1 MPPSSVTQRLQPV
14 FDQVN
19 EAIRQRL
26 GSDVS
31 FVSEVSQY
39 ILLSGGK
46 RLRPAL
52 FVLSARLCGYEA
64 GRELAISPAFEFL
77 HAATLLHDDVV
88 DGADT
93 RRGKK
98 AAHHVYGNPG
108 VILVG
113 DFLLA
118 QSMALGAETGM
129 LAFTETMARAVSR
142 MAEGEV
148 LQLLHAR
155 DPGITEADYE
165 TVIHRKTGVLIESA
179 CYLGAVIAD
188 APEDRAEA
196 LGRFGRLIGMA
207 FQIIDDTLDYTG
219 TEAEFGKP
227 VGHDLDEGK
236 ITLPLIRTL
245 AAARPD
251 HRRELEDL
259 IALDRRNPQEFARVK
274 ELIQLYR
281 GLEQSMARAVEAV
294 AEAKQALA
302 VFPDVQERRDLAD
315 LGDYIVTRRK

>member
-1 MPPSSVTQRLQPV
+1 
-14 FDQVN
+14 
-19 EAIRQRL
+19 
-26 GSDVS
+26 
-31 FVSEVSQY
+31 
-39 ILLSGGK
+39 
-46 RLRPAL
+46 
-52 FVLSARLCGYEA
+52 
-64 GRELAISPAFEFL
+64 
-77 HAATLLHDDVV
+77 
-88 DGADT
+88 
-93 RRGKK
+93 
-98 AAHHVYGNPG
+98 
-108 VILVG
+108 
-113 DFLLA
+113 
-118 QSMALGAETGM
+118 
-129 LAFTETMARAVSR
+129 
-142 MAEGEV
+142 
-148 LQLLHAR
+148 
-155 DPGITEADYE
+155 
-165 TVIHRKTGVLIESA
+165 
-179 CYLGAVIAD
+179 
-188 APEDRAEA
+188 